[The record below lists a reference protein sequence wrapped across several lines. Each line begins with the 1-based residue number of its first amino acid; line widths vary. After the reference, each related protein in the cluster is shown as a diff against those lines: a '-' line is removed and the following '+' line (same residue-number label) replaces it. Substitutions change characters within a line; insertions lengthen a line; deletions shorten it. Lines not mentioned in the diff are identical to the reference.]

1 MQRRKSYGIY
11 FSIMLSLGVVVGG
24 TLYFAYGVLPHQYYL
39 PIGFGVILVAGV
51 LAYTILA
58 RIVEL

>member
-1 MQRRKSYGIY
+1 
-11 FSIMLSLGVVVGG
+11 MLSLGVVVGG